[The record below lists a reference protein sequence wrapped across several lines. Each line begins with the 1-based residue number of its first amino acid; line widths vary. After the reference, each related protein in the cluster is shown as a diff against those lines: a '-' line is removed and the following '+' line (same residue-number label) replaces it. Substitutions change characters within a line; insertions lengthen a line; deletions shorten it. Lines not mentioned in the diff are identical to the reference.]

1 MQDLFVC
8 LRKNVCQGDELE
20 PHLQTMTEEVLTS
33 TASSFEL
40 SVYAVIGNDA
50 TYNFLAQR
58 ANVKPRLS
66 RATGT
71 RKSDT
76 TTSELL

>member
-8 LRKNVCQGDELE
+8 LRKNVCHGDELE
-20 PHLQTMTEEVLTS
+20 PHLQTMKEEVLTS
-33 TASSFEL
+33 TASSFQL
-40 SVYAVIGNDA
+40 SVYVVIGNEA
-50 TYNFLAQR
+50 SCNFLAQR

-66 RATGT
+66 RATGKKE
-71 RKSDT
+71 RDT